1 MALSPRLPAKP
12 GTSHANHSVDR
23 FADLAAHAGLLA
35 LSHELRGRSALALSD
50 FAEVECRIAARH
62 AALDRLSI
70 ELEYNRGALLDMPA
84 AEGQEARA

>member
-1 MALSPRLPAKP
+1 MALSPRPPAKP
-12 GTSHANHSVDR
+12 GTPHANNSVDR

-35 LSHELRGRSALALSD
+35 LSHELRGRNALALSD

-70 ELEYNRGALLDMPA
+70 ELEYNRGALLDLA
-84 AEGQEARA
+84 VAENLEVCA